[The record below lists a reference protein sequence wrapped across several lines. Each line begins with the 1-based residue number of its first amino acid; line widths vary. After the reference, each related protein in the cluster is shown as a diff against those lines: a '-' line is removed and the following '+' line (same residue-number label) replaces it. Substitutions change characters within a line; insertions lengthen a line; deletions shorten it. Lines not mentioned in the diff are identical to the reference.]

1 MQKNKFDDEEKIV
14 TVQDKIEMIQ
24 DESVDVKENEEK
36 G

>member
-1 MQKNKFDDEEKIV
+1 MQKNKFDDEEKIA

-24 DESVDVKENEEK
+24 DESVDVKEDEEK

>member
-14 TVQDKIEMIQ
+14 TIQDKIEMIQ
-24 DESVDVKENEEK
+24 DESVDVKEDEEK